1 MHMYN
6 NYYHSSTST
15 SISIRGYA
23 YAFIEYCYFDGNNNT
38 MIDIQSYD
46 SNTLNSYGVAKI
58 FNCIMNGKGYSYN
71 AMPADEKPLKQ
82 DENKANE
89 PFINFV
95 TDRAK
100 KVTSFNKFAPNF
112 DTDSEKF
119 YYNSTTKNSNVTD
132 LITDVNAVPEK
143 IPELAGV
150 HKN

>member
-1 MHMYN
+1 MYN
-6 NYYHSSTST
+6 NYYHGSTST

-23 YAFIEYCYFDGNNNT
+23 YTFIEYCYFDGNNNT
-38 MIDIQSYD
+38 MIAVQSYD

-58 FNCIMNGKGYSYN
+58 FNCIMNGKRYSYN

>member
-6 NYYHSSTST
+6 NYYHGSTST

-38 MIDIQSYD
+38 MIDVQSYD

-100 KVTSFNKFAPNF
+100 KVTNLINSHRISIRILKNF
-112 DTDSEKF
+112 IIILPQRTQMF
-119 YYNSTTKNSNVTD
+119 P
-132 LITDVNAVPEK
+132 I
-143 IPELAGV
+143 
-150 HKN
+150 